1 MNSRPQRSTD
11 SIKRG
16 PNDIIRKI
24 PSTAS
29 RPVDPKGYL
38 RVSKKQLIVGSV
50 VSLLAIALVAFY
62 RYSQNVAQ
70 SINKSDYQAV
80 FLDNGQVYFGKL
92 SAINNQYFKLSDVY
106 YFEADNTA
114 QTSAETSGAN
124 TSSTAPQ
131 LIKLGKEIHGPR
143 SEMVINEDQMLFFEN
158 ITEDGA
164 VGKAITSD
172 KEKQ

>member
-16 PNDIIRKI
+16 PNDIIRTV

-29 RPVDPKGYL
+29 RPVSARGYL
-38 RVSKKQLIVGSV
+38 RVSKKRLIIASSV
-50 VSLLAIALVAFY
+50 LALAITTAAWFG
-62 RYSQNVAQ
+62 YSQNIAH
-70 SINKSDYQAV
+70 SINKGDYQAV

-92 SAINNQYFKLSDVY
+92 STINNQYFRLSDVY
-106 YFEADNTA
+106 YFEANDA
-114 QTSAETSGAN
+114 SQTSTGTSGAS
-124 TSSTAPQ
+124 TSSPAPQ

-164 VGKAITSD
+164 VGKAIKSD